1 MDAKGLGRSSRP
13 VVPPPPPEKQV
24 SASDVAGRRSPVN
37 TGPLSALSSKGQATA
52 GGNRP
57 RAVIG
62 VMGGMGAAAAN
73 QFGKLLIELKTDA
86 TSDQQHARV
95 FLDQATDIPDRTA
108 ALNSGGPSPL
118 PNMEASLK
126 RLDQGGADLVAVTCN
141 TAHGFIDGMQEAI
154 DKFGLKLELLHI
166 ASATIDEL
174 LQQKPDAKTIGLLAT
189 SGTVDSRLYENQ
201 AEKMGKEFQWV
212 YPPADSQQS
221 KVMAGIYEH
230 VKAGDL
236 DGGRALL
243 LEAAREL
250 RDNGA
255 DAILLACTEIP
266 LVLRTGDIHDASGS
280 DLPMIDTLA
289 SLAKAA
295 LSKAETKQSRLVTPS
310 GAFTAQPAGVESLGL
325 AQAAQEAMAQESG
338 QRRRI
343 GVMGGMGPAAA
354 MQFSSY
360 MVKFNDAARKDQDHV
375 PLMVDQA
382 TDIPDRTGAI
392 LRGGAD
398 PTAEMGKSLRRL
410 VAAGAQEIVM
420 TCNTAHHFAEAMQKI
435 IDDENLNVNIIHIV
449 DATMTLLDVQAPGAK
464 KVGLLATSG
473 TVNTGIYQDKATDR
487 EWLIPDDATQQN
499 QVMSGI
505 YEGVKANDFE
515 SGAAKLKQAAQELA
529 DAGADAILLA
539 CTEIPLVLR
548 TGDITNK
555 DGKVIPLIDTLEAQ
569 AREAIKRSDAPL
581 AATPQTVAEVAE
593 GLRAEHQRA
602 QAQADQAG
610 PP

>member
-1 MDAKGLGRSSRP
+1 MKPVNITRAGPPRSGPTLPTRANASSLTGVRPPTGRIRDVASILTARAQPPEGSRP
-13 VVPPPPPEKQV
+13 
-24 SASDVAGRRSPVN
+24 
-37 TGPLSALSSKGQATA
+37 
-52 GGNRP
+52 P

-73 QFGKLLIELKTDA
+73 QFGSLLIELKTDA
-86 TSDQQHARV
+86 KSDQEHARV
-95 FLDQATDIPDRTA
+95 LLDQATDIPDRTA

-118 PNMEASLK
+118 PAMEASLK
-126 RLDQGGADLVAVTCN
+126 RLDKGGADLVAVTCN
-141 TAHGFIDGMQEAI
+141 TAHGFIDGMQEVI
-154 DKFGLKLELLHI
+154 EKFGLKLELLHI

-174 LQQKPDAKTIGLLAT
+174 LRQKPDAKTIGLLAT
-189 SGTVDSRLYENQ
+189 SGTVDSRLYENH
-201 AEKMGKEFQWV
+201 AEKMGEDFEWV
-212 YPPADSQQS
+212 YPQPDVQQS
-221 KVMAGIYEH
+221 KVMAGIYDY

-236 DGGRALL
+236 EGGRELL
-243 LEAAREL
+243 LEAAQGLRE
-250 RDNGA
+250 NGA

-266 LVLRTGDIHDASGS
+266 LVLKTGDIKDASGT

-295 LSKAETKQSRLVTPS
+295 LNRAETKQSRLVTS
-310 GAFTAQPAGVESLGL
+310 AGTFTAQPAGAESLGL

-354 MQFSSY
+354 MQFSAY
-360 MVKFNDAARKDQDHV
+360 MVKFNVTAQKDQDHV

-398 PTAEMGKSLRRL
+398 PSAEMGKSLRRL
-410 VAAGAQEIVM
+410 VAASAQEIVM
-420 TCNTAHHFAEAMQKI
+420 TCNTAHHFAGEMQKV

-449 DATMTLLDVQAPGAK
+449 DATMKLLDVQAPGAR

-487 EWLIPDDATQQN
+487 EWLIPDDATQKN

-539 CTEIPLVLR
+539 CTEIPLVLK
-548 TGDITNK
+548 TGDVTNQE
-555 DGKVIPLIDTLEAQ
+555 GKVIPLIDTLEAQ
-569 AREAIKRSDAPL
+569 AREAIKRSEAPL
-581 AATPQTVAEVAE
+581 ATTPQTISQIAQ
-593 GLRAEHQRA
+593 GLRDAFQKA
-602 QAQADQAG
+602 LDDLS
-610 PP
+610 